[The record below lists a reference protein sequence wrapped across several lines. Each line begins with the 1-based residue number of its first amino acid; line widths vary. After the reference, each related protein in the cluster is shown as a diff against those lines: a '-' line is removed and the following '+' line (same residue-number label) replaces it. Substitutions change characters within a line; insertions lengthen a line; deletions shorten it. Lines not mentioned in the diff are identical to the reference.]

1 VSEEGEKVQDKKL
14 SFEMYDENRT
24 LHKCCCWY
32 TNSWYVMYDDK
43 NIKIEDQKSFS
54 DVLNTFINGL
64 HVDKYLSYF
73 DAISETT
80 LRNNLILPLP
90 ATARLLGFDTEWEN
104 SDFGYNIVLGNS
116 KNVIFDRLLIF
127 WTGDYES
134 QPIMYYLKREM
145 VVESEQELEELFKI
159 GVLGK
164 VRLLIQGHS
173 EEYSYFVP
181 FYSSDVNSTCWQRIL
196 EDRNIAAKNFVA
208 KFKHPTRFF

>member
-1 VSEEGEKVQDKKL
+1 
-14 SFEMYDENRT
+14 MYDENRT

-90 ATARLLGFDTEWEN
+90 ATARLLGFDSDWEN
-104 SDFGYNIVLGNS
+104 SNYGDNVVL
-116 KNVIFDRLLIF
+116 KNGSDILFDRLIIYRN
-127 WTGDYES
+127 GHNSGE
-134 QPIMYYLKREM
+134 QPSMYFLKKEM
-145 VVESEQELEELFKI
+145 LEKYVHKIEALFLS
-159 GVLGK
+159 GALGR
-164 VRLLIQGHS
+164 VRLLIQGLP
-173 EEYSYFVP
+173 EVTSYFVP
-181 FYSSDVNSTCWQRIL
+181 LYFTEMKSPVWRAIMR
-196 EDRNIAAKNFVA
+196 DRNYAIEIFTK
-208 KFKHPTRFF
+208 KFYHP